1 LGHVSG
7 RGVEGHHGL
16 GLQVKHSLCV
26 ANLQQ
31 NPGDAFPFP
40 FAFLQFKVAPA
51 LSRFSLKVLQSMSA
65 MPNSHQALLKNRD
78 RLSGRLALIGPTDP
92 GLLREIADGG
102 LVLTENRGIFELLQP
117 HDSWTIA
124 FGYDDPALTPACAD
138 TVVLFLPKS
147 RAELSLRLSLAL
159 SLVKEGGRVVL
170 VGEKKE
176 GIAGAVRQLRERL
189 PQSEK
194 IDSVRHCQIWQ
205 ADTHSP
211 SADFRLSD
219 WLQWHGVERGGVTID
234 VAALPGIF
242 SDGELD
248 AGTAMMLDTLVQTP
262 LDKGKTL
269 DFACGA
275 GVIGAWWQR
284 FQTQRGESVLPV
296 DGVDVQF
303 QALACARA
311 TYDRAGLDGKITASD
326 GLSSVE
332 GQYQSVVSNP
342 PFHTGISTDTSVS
355 EQFLQGI
362 RNHLVKGGEL
372 RLVANRFL
380 PYQALIRQHVG
391 PVKILAED
399 RKFIVW
405 SARKA

>member
-1 LGHVSG
+1 
-7 RGVEGHHGL
+7 
-16 GLQVKHSLCV
+16 
-26 ANLQQ
+26 
-31 NPGDAFPFP
+31 
-40 FAFLQFKVAPA
+40 
-51 LSRFSLKVLQSMSA
+51 MSA

-92 GLLREIADGG
+92 GLLEQVADGG
-102 LVLTENRGIFELLQP
+102 LVMTESMAVFGLLQP
-117 HDSWTIA
+117 HNSWTIA
-124 FGYDDPALTPACAD
+124 FGYDDLALAAASAAAAAENEESAESAESAD
-138 TVVLFLPKS
+138 TGVIFLPKS
-147 RAELSLRLSLAL
+147 RAELSLRLALAL

-194 IDSVRHCQIWQ
+194 IDSVRHCQVWQ
-205 ADTHSP
+205 ADTRSP
-211 SADFRLSD
+211 PVDFLLSD
-219 WLQWHGVERGGVTID
+219 WLQWHGVERRGITLD
-234 VAALPGIF
+234 VAALPGVF

-248 AGTAMMLDTLVQTP
+248 AGTAMLLDTLGQTP
-262 LDKGKTL
+262 LDTGKTL

-284 FQTQRGESVLPV
+284 LQAERGDQISPV

-303 QALACARA
+303 QAVACARA
-311 TYDRAGLDGKITASD
+311 TYDRAGAKGDIIASD
-326 GLSSVE
+326 GLSAVE
-332 GQYQSVVSNP
+332 GQYQSVVTNP
-342 PFHTGISTDTSVS
+342 PFHTGIATDTSVT

-362 RNHLVKGGEL
+362 KRHLVKGGEL

-399 RKFIVW
+399 RRFIVW